1 MKVLMIPTARATFA
15 IDVAKERGA
24 AAKALLQ
31 ELGAEVFGPEELVM
45 NDDDVAA
52 AHSLVSEPHDVIIH
66 VHASFCDA
74 GPAMTLYR
82 DVEEP
87 IVSWS
92 FREPGPVGDRLWLN
106 SLCGS
111 NLMGHALVR
120 AGKSLRLLYG
130 DPDEP
135 SVREALTRIIAG
147 ELPDAPELPGVA
159 EGSFDDAA
167 AEQALQTLSTQAIGV
182 IGDAPK
188 GFTPSQFDGQLIK
201 ELFHLDVVPMELDS
215 LLEDIEAVPQERRET
230 ELVDALRWQPSLED
244 SGADNLGDFAAVT
257 TSLRDW
263 QKKTGVQA
271 LALECWP
278 GLPTKL
284 RVCPCSSM
292 SRLADEEIATQC
304 ERDVYGA
311 VTMLLLQALGSG
323 ITYLVDTVD
332 LDQDKNLVRFWHCG
346 AAATKL
352 AADPDPGTQGLHCNR
367 KIGVAGNFP
376 LKPGRVV
383 AVRLTEDPKTDGLR
397 MLIASGEAIKAPN
410 RFQGNTADVIMDS
423 DAENFVTSLV
433 TGGFPHHTVLSWADV
448 RPGLR
453 AVARKLNIPVVEFN

>member
-15 IDVAKERGA
+15 VDVAKQRA
-24 AAKALLQ
+24 AEARALLE
-31 ELGAEVFGPEELVM
+31 ELGAEVVGPEELVM
-45 NDDDVAA
+45 TDDDVAA
-52 AHSLVSEPHDVIIH
+52 AEHFVAEPHDVIVH

-74 GPAMTLYR
+74 GPAMRLYE
-82 DVEEP
+82 DVTEP
-87 IVSWS
+87 IVTWS

-111 NLMGHALVR
+111 NLIGHALVR
-120 AGKSLRLLYG
+120 DGKAVRLVYG
-130 DPDEP
+130 DPHEP
-135 SVREALTRIIAG
+135 AVREALAG
-147 ELPDAPELPGVA
+147 VVAGRLPEAPKLPGSDGEVDVA
-159 EGSFDDAA
+159 SATS
-167 AEQALQTLSTQAIGV
+167 ALIKLASQSIGI
-182 IGDAPK
+182 IGEAPK
-188 GFTPSQFDGQLIK
+188 GFTPSQFDAALVKQL
-201 ELFHLDVVPMELDS
+201 FGLDVVTLELDA
-215 LLEDIEAVPQERRET
+215 LMDDIEAVPEDRRRA
-230 ELVDALRWQPSLED
+230 ELDDALTWQPSLTD
-244 SGADNLGDFAAVT
+244 SGADNLGEFAAVT

-263 QKKTGVQA
+263 QRETGVAA

-292 SRLADEEIATQC
+292 SRLADEDIATQC

-323 ITYLVDTVD
+323 TTYLVDTVD
-332 LDQDKNLVRFWHCG
+332 LDQEKNLVRFWHCG

-352 AADPDPGTQGLHCNR
+352 AADDGTQGLHCNR

-376 LKPGRVV
+376 LKPGRVI
-383 AVRLTEDPKTDGLR
+383 AVRLTEDPGTTGLR
-397 MLIASGEAIKAPN
+397 MLIASGEAIPAPN
-410 RFQGNTADVIMDS
+410 RFQGNTADVVMDT

-433 TGGFPHHTVLSWADV
+433 TGGFPHHTVLAWADV

-453 AVARKLNIPVVEFN
+453 AVAQQLGIPVVEF